1 MRVAWTGHRPD
12 LFQNSRAARERVL
25 DAARDLV
32 RGETVEQ
39 FLVGG
44 QRGVDT
50 WAAEAAHLLKVPF
63 ELWLPL
69 AVHTFTADWSADD
82 RAALERTI
90 SWAADVHIVGGDAA
104 AAYSRRNRQLATSG
118 DLLVAVWTRREG
130 GGTAETIALARQH
143 GTPVRE
149 IVLESSAVAGSARGR
164 GV

>member
-12 LFQNSRAARERVL
+12 LFLNQEAARERVL

-32 RGETVEQ
+32 RGETVEH

-50 WAAEAAHLLKVPF
+50 WAAEAAHLLDVPF

-69 AVHTFTADWSADD
+69 AAPAFTADWSADD
-82 RAALERTI
+82 RAALERII
-90 SWAADVHIVGGDAA
+90 SWAADVHVVGGDAA
-104 AAYSRRNRQLATSG
+104 AAYTERNRQLATSG
-118 DLLVAVWTRREG
+118 DLLVAVWTQREG
-130 GGTAETIALARQH
+130 GGTAETIAFARQH

-149 IVLESSAVAGSARGR
+149 IVLESSPMAGSARGR